1 MPSTGFAR
9 RLLLP
14 SDVLQTGILVERYP
28 IIDNRLMCLAD
39 FLRKIVGP
47 LIDKLPKV

>member
-14 SDVLQTGILVERYP
+14 SDVLQTGILVDQYANYR
-28 IIDNRLMCLAD
+28 
-39 FLRKIVGP
+39 
-47 LIDKLPKV
+47 